1 MVSEGLAEVFI
12 KVCVTFS
19 SHSFV
24 MIRFQF
30 ENLLD
35 LFFLSSVKRT
45 RCIESFL
52 EAMIKDPSGGE

>member
-12 KVCVTFS
+12 NVCLIFS